1 MLKKHL
7 PQINVCLVTL
17 NTQNITSQY
26 WFITKFCLNKKPVTN
41 LLFFLQQYVNKYT
54 IPFNIAYDS
63 NYLSDPDSINEIDEE
78 NYIFQQNSEEEEEE
92 ESQYS
97 NYTRKRRTRQKN
109 YDNSLIDKPFVLPL
123 QHNNFLDMD
132 DNDNDLFPDVNTMT
146 YDSDSIF
153 TKADFSTTDTIN
165 DESANNSS
173 SNHKL
178 NSNFLTENAFT
189 PQKMDES
196 IPMRK
201 RKCIKFKKTT
211 NKSKYGKIKEQS
223 LISVDILP
231 ERYRCI
237 FNFPTFNKMQ
247 SIAFQLIYQTKFNTI
262 ISSPTGS
269 GKTVLFELAILNLI
283 INSDETDR
291 MNLKILYIAP
301 TKSLCTEILNKWNS
315 MQLLDLA
322 IGMFTGDTTYKESEN
337 IKKSNIIITTPEK
350 WDLLTRKWNDYSKL
364 FHLVKLILV
373 DEIHT
378 IGETRGATLEVIL
391 TRMNTL
397 CQNVRFIA
405 ASATIPNIND
415 MAEWLK
421 SSDGEPA
428 KMLTFNDEFRQV
440 SLEKHVYGF
449 SFYNNKNEFQK
460 DAYYNTKLCKIILHH
475 YKRKP
480 VLIFC
485 PTRSSTIS
493 TAKYLLK
500 HFPTDQL
507 LKPASLNLRIND
519 SALREC
525 VYKGIAFHNAGLSLE
540 DRNTVEQNFRSGNIK
555 ILCSTSTLAV
565 GVNLPAY
572 LAVIKGT
579 SIWDVHANKDYSNL
593 DILQMIG
600 RAGRPQFE
608 KEGCAIIITDL
619 NKKVHFENLLDGND
633 MLESTLNLNMYEHLC
648 SEISLQT
655 IKSPTDAINW
665 LRRTFFYVR
674 YQKNPKY
681 YWQIGK
687 IVNQQKD
694 ADSELVAFCAILIK
708 ELIEEQLI
716 NVTDDKFICS
726 PFGQAMVRHYI
737 LFETMKS
744 FIRIKKNL
752 TLDEVLTTLVKSKEF
767 KELRIRQNE
776 KRFYKEINIS
786 PLIRFPYL
794 TGKKQGQIIDQTYQ
808 KISLLI
814 QYELGGLEFP
824 LFEWSFKIR
833 ATVIQDRLL
842 VLKHCQRLLKCMIDT
857 FISKKDGNSLKNALF
872 LLRCINGNTW
882 EDSTGIIRQLKLIG
896 LVAHRKLVN
905 QKILTFQDVA
915 NLSEEQLEYYLG
927 LRIGLGNKIKEDLSL
942 LPKLG
947 IRIKPAKYEVVNNTS
962 LNITF
967 KIEISAEYKSVV
979 WHGKYLSVDC
989 ESINNKGEL
998 LDFRRIFLKQ
1008 LRSPK
1013 SFKLKTMV
1021 DSSEFSILFLLNC
1034 QEIAGIGKTIKFS
1047 YNELDHKYRNILK
1060 GNSKFKSLDKCLFV
1074 ENESSEDLLSDDSIL
1089 QYLAEEK
1096 KLIKVS
1102 ESNNFEKKTPCNVIT
1117 PKEDRNTQSHST
1129 KATIENNLLN
1139 LEGSTNLRKML
1150 PNGNYECN
1158 HFCKDKNQ
1166 CRHYCCKDGI
1176 PIKLLRN
1183 IRSSKYFNTESPS
1196 ITQFSLQS
1204 LHAYKYDPNN
1214 PGTDNFEISQP
1225 PKYHKYEKDTSFHQ
1239 SSMNVPTIEEIM
1251 LDSEEEVKEEKEE
1264 EIDEIDSCQDMSKCD
1279 STLLDVSYYLN
1290 DNNNRDNINSNNT
1303 YNQQSLSNPSSH
1315 LVLKDTGTNVVSE
1328 CSDSCCSDVE
1338 KDDTIMHRFF
1348 GSDVEIN

>member
-1 MLKKHL
+1 M
-7 PQINVCLVTL
+7 
-17 NTQNITSQY
+17 SS
-26 WFITKFCLNKKPVTN
+26 
-41 LLFFLQQYVNKYT
+41 
-54 IPFNIAYDS
+54 DS
-63 NYLSDPDSINEIDEE
+63 NSIDEMDE
-78 NYIFQQNSEEEEEE
+78 KNYNFQQNSKEEE

-97 NYTRKRRTRQKN
+97 NYSKKRRNRNKN
-109 YDNSLIDKPFVLPL
+109 YDNGLFDKPFIVPL
-123 QHNNFLDMD
+123 QHNTFLDMD
-132 DNDNDLFPDVNTMT
+132 DNDNALFPEVNTMT

-153 TKADFSTTDTIN
+153 TKADFSTNDTIN
-165 DESANNSS
+165 EDSINNSNN
-173 SNHKL
+173 NHNTINSKDSL
-178 NSNFLTENAFT
+178 NH
-189 PQKMDES
+189 S
-196 IPMRK
+196 IPRENLCIPQITNEPIPLKK
-201 RKCIKFKKTT
+201 RKIIKIKKTT
-211 NKSKYGKIKEQS
+211 NESRFEPRKEQS
-223 LISVDILP
+223 LISVDVLP

-237 FNFPTFNKMQ
+237 FNFSTFNKMQ
-247 SIAFQLIYQTKFNTI
+247 SMAFQLIYQTKFNVI

-283 INSDETDR
+283 INSNELDL

-315 MQLLDLA
+315 MHLLDLE

-337 IKKSNIIITTPEK
+337 IKKANIIITTPEK

-364 FHLVKLILV
+364 FYLVKLILV

-397 CQNVRFIA
+397 CSNIRFIA
-405 ASATIPNIND
+405 ASATIPNITD
-415 MAEWLK
+415 IAEWLK
-421 SSDGEPA
+421 SSDGESA
-428 KMLTFNDEFRQV
+428 KTLTFSDEFRQV

-449 SFYNNKNEFQK
+449 SFYNSKNEFQK

-475 YKRKP
+475 YKQKP

-493 TAKYLLK
+493 TAKYLLS

-507 LKPASLNLRIND
+507 LKITSRNLKIND

-540 DRNTVEQNFRSGNIK
+540 DRNTVEQNFRNGNIK

-608 KEGCAIIITDL
+608 REGCAIIITDL

-633 MLESTLNLNMYEHLC
+633 LLESTLNLNMYEHLC

-674 YQKNPKY
+674 YKKNPKF
-681 YWQIGK
+681 YWQIRQ
-687 IVNQQKD
+687 IVNQQND
-694 ADSELVAFCAILIK
+694 ADSELVSFCTLLIN

-716 NVTDDKFICS
+716 NVIDDTFICS
-726 PFGQAMVRHYI
+726 PYGQAMVRHYI
-737 LFETMKS
+737 LFETMKN
-744 FIRIKKNL
+744 FIGIEKNL
-752 TLDEVLTTLVKSKEF
+752 TLSDVLTLLVKSKEF

-776 KRFYKEINIS
+776 KRFYKEINLS
-786 PLIRFPYL
+786 PLIRYPYL

-842 VLKHCQRLLKCMIDT
+842 VFKHCQRLLKCMIDT
-857 FISKKDGNSLKNALF
+857 FITKRDGNSLKNALY

-882 EDSTGIIRQLKLIG
+882 EDSSGVVRQLKLIG

-905 QKILTFQDVA
+905 QRILTFQDIS

-927 LRIGLGNKIKEDLSL
+927 IRLGLGNKIKEDLSL
-942 LPKLG
+942 LPNLI
-947 IRIKPAKYEVVNNTS
+947 IRMKPDKYEVVDKTS
-962 LNITF
+962 LDITF

-989 ESINNKGEL
+989 ESINHKGKL

-1013 SFKLKTMV
+1013 SFKLKTRV
-1021 DSSEFSILFLLNC
+1021 DSSEFTVLFLLNC

-1047 YNELDHKYRNILK
+1047 YDDIDFKYKQMLK
-1060 GNSKFKSLDKCLFV
+1060 SESKFKSLDKCLFV
-1074 ENESSEDLLSDDSIL
+1074 EDQLSEDLLSDDSIL
-1089 QYLAEEK
+1089 QYLDEET
-1096 KLIKVS
+1096 KLSKAS
-1102 ESNNFEKKTPCNVIT
+1102 KSNDFDKTRLCHNNT
-1117 PKEDRNTQSHST
+1117 TELKEDRNMPSLFIRPNMQINL
-1129 KATIENNLLN
+1129 ANPQGTINA
-1139 LEGSTNLRKML
+1139 RKML
-1150 PNGNYECN
+1150 SNGNYECN
-1158 HFCKDKNQ
+1158 HFCKDKKQ

-1176 PIKLLRN
+1176 PIKLLKN
-1183 IRSSKYFNTESPS
+1183 AEFPKYSTTESPLK
-1196 ITQFSLQS
+1196 TQFSLHS
-1204 LHAYKYDPNN
+1204 SREYKYDPSN
-1214 PGTDNFEISQP
+1214 PEIDKFETSQI
-1225 PKYHKYEKDTSFHQ
+1225 PKYYSYEKAINFHQ
-1239 SSMNVPTIEEIM
+1239 PSMNIPTIEEIVI
-1251 LDSEEEVKEEKEE
+1251 DSEGEEKEANN
-1264 EIDEIDSCQDMSKCD
+1264 DDTDSCQDISKCD
-1279 STLLDVSYYLN
+1279 NTLLETSYYS
-1290 DNNNRDNINSNNT
+1290 DNNKIKNSANKNEIDDQKLLPNIPVHCILEDMDRNSENEYSDNH
-1303 YNQQSLSNPSSH
+1303 SSSIEE
-1315 LVLKDTGTNVVSE
+1315 N
-1328 CSDSCCSDVE
+1328 
-1338 KDDTIMHRFF
+1338 DTIMQNFF